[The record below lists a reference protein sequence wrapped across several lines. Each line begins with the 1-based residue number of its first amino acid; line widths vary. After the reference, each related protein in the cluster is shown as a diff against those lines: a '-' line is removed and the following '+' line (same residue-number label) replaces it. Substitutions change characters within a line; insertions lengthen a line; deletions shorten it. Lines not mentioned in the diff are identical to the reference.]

1 MTATVQPYIDGRFRA
16 DAAGFATV
24 DPYSGQV
31 YAEVVDSDAA
41 LVDAAVAAAH
51 ARRKQAAGTPGFE
64 RAALL
69 RRMAASIRG
78 HAGDIAAVMTAETG
92 KPVSD
97 SLKEVERSAGT
108 LELSAEEAIR
118 IAGEQIPLESSANGA
133 HKIGLTLR
141 VPVGVVAAITPFNAP
156 LNLCS
161 HKIGPALAA
170 GNTVVLKPAPQASA
184 TVHRYVQALAAAGI
198 PPGWLNVIYGFSA
211 GETLVDD
218 LRVSFI
224 SFTGST
230 AVGERIKR
238 NAGMRRVALELGG
251 NGNTIVCRDADVAEA
266 ARQCARNAMRLAG
279 QSCISVQNVW
289 VHEACVQDF
298 KSTLVGEVQALRLGD
313 PGDPATIVGPV
324 ISADAAERIEGLVAA
339 ARQAGAAVLAGGAR
353 QGALFTPTVLMG
365 TPVDC
370 AAVTG
375 EIFGPVVNI
384 LPFSSLDSVVEQ
396 INEGPFGLQAG
407 VFTESMRTAISLVR
421 NLEMGGVIVNGT
433 STWRSDQAPYGGIK
447 SSGVGREGPKYAI
460 RDMTEEKFVLFNV

>member
-1 MTATVQPYIDGRFRA
+1 MTATVQPYIDGRFQTG
-16 DAAGFATV
+16 AAGFATV
-24 DPYSGQV
+24 DPYSQEP
-31 YAEVVDSDAA
+31 YAEVVDSDATQ
-41 LVDAAVAAAH
+41 VDAAVEAAH
-51 ARRKQAAGTPGFE
+51 ACRKQAADAPGFE

-69 RRMAASIRG
+69 RRMAGSIRA
-78 HAGDIAAVMTAETG
+78 HAREIAAVMTAETG

-97 SLKEVERSAGT
+97 SQMEVERSAGT

-118 IAGEQIPLESSANGA
+118 IAGEQVPLESSANGA

-184 TVHRYVQALAAAGI
+184 TVHRYVQALAEADI

-211 GETLVDD
+211 GEAMVADN
-218 LRVSFI
+218 RSNFI

-251 NGNTIVCRDADVAEA
+251 NGNTIVCQDADAREA

-289 VHEACVQDF
+289 VHEARVADF
-298 KSTLVGEVQALRLGD
+298 KSTLVDEVQALRLGD
-313 PGDPATIVGPV
+313 PRDPATIVGPV
-324 ISADAAERIEGLVAA
+324 ISTDAAERIEGLVAQ
-339 ARQAGAAVLAGGAR
+339 ARQAGASVLSGGGR
-353 QGALFTPTVLMG
+353 QGALYTPTVLMD
-365 TPVDC
+365 TPANCV
-370 AAVTG
+370 AVTG

-384 LPFSSLDSVVEQ
+384 LSFSSLDRVVEQ

-407 VFTESMRTAISLVR
+407 VFTESLRTAISLVR

-447 SSGVGREGPKYAI
+447 ASGVGREGPKYAI